1 MLMLTMMTRKRNR
14 TKKIKIAA
22 QRLTRRAQ
30 VMTKTMHRVIETKR
44 SKSKR
49 NRNTNRNQKKTATMT
64 YSMKTISLR
73 LSQKQ

>member
-1 MLMLTMMTRKRNR
+1 MRKMTRKRKR

-22 QRLTRRAQ
+22 QSLTRRAQ
-30 VMTKTMHRVIETKR
+30 VMTKTMHSVIETKR

-49 NRNTNRNQKKTATMT
+49 NRNTKRNQKKTVTMM

-73 LSQKQ
+73 SSQKQ